1 MREMFRMSAQKQFP
15 VSVPVQDRNRLICIL
30 LSVFGWGLLAHGY
43 AFSNLTLSHDAL
55 NEFYLHGAMNYAEGS
70 VLRWKTG
77 LGRFAEPVYQMIFR
91 GDFASPWLAGM
102 LSLIWLTLAV
112 YLVSKMFLLSNPLT
126 LAVISGFFTV
136 NLTVTAMTASFIHD
150 IDAYMFGV
158 FLAAGAAFLWNRGG
172 KRSWLSVPLTVCVLG
187 IYQCLVSV
195 TVTLMILLCLMRLIR
210 GAQAREVL
218 VRGLKAIGLLI
229 LSGIVYF
236 LFVRLFC
243 RLLQVS
249 LEEGYDGLSALWTD
263 NGSSLLQLL
272 AEAYAVVGSTLLFQ
286 PTLSYQPLMVSA
298 HGLLLCIGLVSL
310 IRIIRRHDIKM
321 PARMLMLLLFAVLPL
336 GMNLTYVLDRGM
348 IHHLMMYAFWLF
360 YLAVIL
366 LLHELPHD
374 RGIWRCLRAASLALI
389 VMITW
394 SGVQTA
400 NAAYVKKDMERQ
412 ATLSTMTRVTQ
423 ALEETD
429 GYAAGHTPVA
439 FIDSPLSDV
448 PAAFR
453 KLRAITGIRHASQIS
468 GSDYY
473 ANYYEYILQ
482 QPMNALNRAQC
493 QELAQDPAVEAMP
506 FFPEEG
512 SIIWM
517 GDTLVVKMGYE

>member
-1 MREMFRMSAQKQFP
+1 MSVKKQFP
-15 VSVPVQDRNRLICIL
+15 ASVPVQERNRLICIL
-30 LSVFGWGLLAHGY
+30 LSVFGWGFLAHGF
-43 AFSNLTLSHDAL
+43 AFSNLTLSHDSL
-55 NEFYLHGAMNYAEGS
+55 NEFYLHGAMGYAEGS
-70 VLRWKTG
+70 VLRWKIS

-91 GDFASPWLAGM
+91 GDFAAPWLAGV

-112 YLVSKMFLLSNPLT
+112 YLVSKMFLLTNHLT
-126 LAVISGFFTV
+126 LIAVSGFFTV

-150 IDAYMFGV
+150 LDAYMFAV
-158 FLAAGAAFLWNRGG
+158 FLAAGAAFLWNKGG
-172 KRSWLSVPLTVCVLG
+172 KISWLALPLIVCVLG

-195 TVTLMILLCLMRLIR
+195 TVTLMILVCAAGLIR
-210 GAQAREVL
+210 GEDARKVL
-218 VRGLKAIGLLI
+218 VKGLKATGLL
-229 LSGIVYF
+229 LLGGIIYF
-236 LFVRLFC
+236 LLVQLSC
-243 RLLQVS
+243 RMLHVS

-263 NGSSLLQLL
+263 NGSSFFSLLTG
-272 AEAYAVVGSTLLFQ
+272 AYAVVGRTLLFQ
-286 PTLSYQPLMVSA
+286 PGASYRPLTVSA
-298 HGLLLCIGLVSL
+298 HLMLLLIAFASL
-310 IRIIRRHDIKM
+310 IKILRTYDVKA
-321 PARMLMLLLFAVLPL
+321 PARMLILLLLAVLPL
-336 GMNLTYVLDRGM
+336 GMNLSYVLDRGM
-348 IHHLMMYAFWLF
+348 IHHLMMYAFWLA
-360 YLAVIL
+360 YLAVVL
-366 LLHELPHD
+366 LLHELPQD
-374 RGIWRCLRAASLALI
+374 QVIWRCIRAAALALI
-389 VMITW
+389 LMITW

-412 ATLSTMTRVTQ
+412 STLSTMTRVTQ

-448 PAAFR
+448 PAAFA
-453 KLRAITGIRHASQIS
+453 KLREITGIRHASQIS
-468 GSDYY
+468 GSNYY

-517 GDTLVVKMGYE
+517 GDTLVIKMGYE